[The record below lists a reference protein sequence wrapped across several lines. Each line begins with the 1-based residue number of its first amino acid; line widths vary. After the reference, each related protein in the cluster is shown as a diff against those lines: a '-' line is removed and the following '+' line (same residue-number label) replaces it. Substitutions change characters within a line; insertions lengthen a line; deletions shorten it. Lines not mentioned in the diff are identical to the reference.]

1 MNNYIALL
9 RGINVGGHRVKM
21 DVLRAHVSAL
31 GHSDVWTFIASGNV
45 GFSTDRDD
53 PEALA
58 RAIEGRLARELGYE
72 VATFLRTPDE
82 LAAVVGIAPDLPD
95 GWDPR
100 TASHYVLFL
109 DAPAPA
115 SLLSKLAQLESDTD
129 RFLAEFR
136 EIHWLT
142 RGRMSESPLFAGG
155 IGKATNGVRTT
166 TRNMTSLKKL
176 LAKSASHGSSSRSS

>member
-21 DVLRAHVSAL
+21 DVLRAHISAL
-31 GHSDVWTFIASGNV
+31 GHSHVWSCIASGNI
-45 GFSTDRDD
+45 GFSTDQND
-53 PEALA
+53 PDALA

-82 LAAVVGIAPDLPD
+82 LAAVVGVAPDLPT
-95 GWDPR
+95 GWDAR

-109 DAPAPA
+109 DAPSSAF
-115 SLLSKLAQLESDTD
+115 LLSGLAELESDTD
-129 RFLAEFR
+129 RFLAESR
-136 EIHWLT
+136 EVHWLT

-155 IGKATNGVRTT
+155 VGKVTNHVRTT
-166 TRNMTSLKKL
+166 TRNMTSLRKL
-176 LAKSASHGSSSRSS
+176 LAKAASQ